1 MAKLE
6 EVNTALEAREKI
18 LREDTVKVEFMQ
30 QKLLIRENKVILESK
45 RLENWSQEIKT
56 GAGELEKQKQFI
68 NEERDYLDKQ
78 KTDLEGKRN

>member
-1 MAKLE
+1 M
-6 EVNTALEAREKI
+6 
-18 LREDTVKVEFMQ
+18 
-30 QKLLIRENKVILESK
+30 ILESK